1 MIIKGGIYMEKIFRS
16 HTLRRLTQALVIAL
30 CLSVAPVPASLPCS
44 PVKEA
49 QAAITQVAKIKRKQ
63 RSNGEYD
70 YYGYDSAGKKIS
82 NRWGKYTTSA
92 GKNYYYYFGG
102 LNSRAY
108 KAYASAVSSMY
119 KERFVTK
126 KIGSK
131 TYGFDEFGRRI
142 NGAWF
147 NTKINKLYFFE
158 KNGTYNSETTS
169 KMRIYA
175 KKGKRASYLLR
186 LLGQYKKREVKEGGC
201 FTIGSPQDDGSRLVY
216 YTYPHIQVVTST
228 NTAGKTETIH
238 LVDGLFR

>member
-1 MIIKGGIYMEKIFRS
+1 MERIEN
-16 HTLRRLTQALVIAL
+16 TLEREKLLKAM
-30 CLSVAPVPASLPCS
+30 
-44 PVKEA
+44 
-49 QAAITQVAKIKRKQ
+49 
-63 RSNGEYD
+63 NGCIEWIRD
-70 YYGYDSAGKKIS
+70 
-82 NRWGKYTTSA
+82 
-92 GKNYYYYFGG
+92 
-102 LNSRAY
+102 
-108 KAYASAVSSMY
+108 
-119 KERFVTK
+119 
-126 KIGSK
+126 
-131 TYGFDEFGRRI
+131 
-142 NGAWF
+142 
-147 NTKINKLYFFE
+147 FFE